1 MTSVSQFFSPFSDD
15 ELNGPRAQGI
25 LIVDDDPAVRAQLA
39 EELPRHGFAVW
50 LAETGGEAVELYQQH
65 HDAIDLV
72 LLDSRLLDW
81 EGQDTLSAL
90 RGLDPSVRCCF
101 MANFLD
107 HQEAAQLF
115 DQGAAGILTKPFRA
129 DGLAAALHLL
139 TLGHRRCRQLCVP

>member
-1 MTSVSQFFSPFSDD
+1 MTSASEAFFPFSDD
-15 ELNGPRAQGI
+15 EPNGTRAQGI
-25 LIVDDDPAVRAQLA
+25 LIVEDDPAVRAQLA

-50 LAETGGEAVELYQQH
+50 VADTGGEAVELYRRH
-65 HDAIDLV
+65 RDAIDLV

-90 RGLDPSVRCCF
+90 RGLDPAVRCCF

-107 HQEAAQLF
+107 HQETAQLF
-115 DQGAAGILTKPFRA
+115 DQGAAGILAKPFRA

-139 TLGHRRCRQLCVP
+139 TLGRGCRQLCVP